1 MSVPSEST
9 ANENAFWSGAAN
21 ASRQKATT
29 HPDATKLVRVS
40 GAVGSCKCSM
50 CGTSVDQPDLFCR
63 HCGCRFTSCEYTIE
77 E

>member
-1 MSVPSEST
+1 MPSDS
-9 ANENAFWSGAAN
+9 AVSGNAFWDGTPDTPG
-21 ASRQKATT
+21 REVATR
-29 HPDATKLVRVS
+29 PDATKRVRVN
-40 GAVGSCKCSM
+40 GAVGSCKCSR